1 LRPDFRLHNFVP
13 FKINDLTG
21 ESTSHVTMTK
31 DGFTFLAM
39 GFTGA
44 AAGLFKEKYIAAF
57 NVMEAELRRR
67 MAAEPAGPQF
77 QIPQTLPEALRLAA
91 DLSEKV
97 EEQKA
102 QIEAAKPKTVF
113 YDKFV
118 EADGLYGYMNGGR
131 ALGCHPTLFVR
142 WLKRTYVFYEGSALL
157 PYLKWRADGVV
168 RDHVRN
174 WRRRQG
180 PASRVDNAEGAG
192 ISVDTH
198 PARD

>member
-1 LRPDFRLHNFVP
+1 
-13 FKINDLTG
+13 
-21 ESTSHVTMTK
+21 MTK